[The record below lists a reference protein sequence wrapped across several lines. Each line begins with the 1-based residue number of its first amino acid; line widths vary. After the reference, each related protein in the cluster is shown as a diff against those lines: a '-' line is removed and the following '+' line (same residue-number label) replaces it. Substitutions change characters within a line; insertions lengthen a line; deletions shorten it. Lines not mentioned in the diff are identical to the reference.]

1 MNGHNR
7 PASRPDFQVAIIS
20 ALPLENNAVLC
31 SLDEHWDD
39 ANHVYGRAE
48 GDPIQYRFGRCGGQP
63 VVIVIL
69 HKIGME
75 AASTAAQ
82 SLRMSFPSI
91 NLVLL
96 VGVCGAVPWTPD
108 DKKTEIVLGDVIV
121 SEVLVQLDNIRQYPH
136 GTQRRQDTIYD
147 SPMKPSEEVIGLL
160 QCLKTQAEL
169 NRLRK
174 KMMDNLGELLRKP
187 AMDTICPPV
196 SEDKLFEPN
205 YIHRHHSGCPEC
217 STSESVCNAALKS
230 SCDAIP
236 CDDARLIRRD
246 RLLAQ
251 ADGAP
256 SNHMIHFGSIGTGN
270 VVMKSAEHRDKW
282 AETEKLIGFEMEG
295 AGIWN
300 KFNCLIIKG
309 VCDYADSHKNKKWQ
323 KYAAAVAASVA
334 KGVLGYYVP
343 HDRRS
348 QSGTPDCKPHG
359 FLTLM

>member
-7 PASRPDFQVAIIS
+7 PASRHDFQVAIIS

-39 ANHVYGRAE
+39 ANYVYGRAE
-48 GDPIQYRFGRCGGQP
+48 GDPTQYRFGRCGGQP

-75 AASTAAQ
+75 AATTAAQ

-108 DKKTEIVLGDVIV
+108 EKKTEIVLGDVIV

-169 NRLRK
+169 NSLRK

-187 AMDTICPPV
+187 AMDTSCPPV

-217 STSESVCNAALKS
+217 STLKSVCNAALKS
-230 SCDAIP
+230 SCDAIS
-236 CDDARLIRRD
+236 CDGAKLIQRE

-251 ADGAP
+251 VNGAP
-256 SNHMIHFGSIGTGN
+256 PSHMIHFGSIGTGN
-270 VVMKSAEHRDKW
+270 VVMKSAEHRDECAKS
-282 AETEKLIGFEMEG
+282 EKVIGFEMEG

-334 KGVLGYYVP
+334 KGVLGYYAP

-348 QSGTPDCKPHG
+348 QSGTPDCKFHC
-359 FLTLM
+359 F